1 MAVVEPLAGQ
11 SRVTVFRMFGT
22 VYGYATHS
30 LDSRNI
36 GEVAIVGPLTPGVE
50 WGRLWDTARK
60 MCRET
65 EGPADHARWI
75 MAQASRSFACGS
87 DVVVKL
93 STGTWKVTQGRRAE
107 LNGYCYRD
115 HLWTGNLTVEEVTP
129 DQVAAYEPIY
139 KV

>member
-36 GEVAIVGPLTPGVE
+36 GEVAIIGPLSPGVE

-65 EGPADHARWI
+65 EGPSDHARWI
-75 MAQASRSFACGS
+75 MAQASRSFMCGS

-93 STGTWKVTQGRRAE
+93 RAGNWKITQGRRVD
-107 LNGYCYRD
+107 LHGYCYRD
-115 HLWTGNLTVEEVTP
+115 QLWTGAMTVEEVTP
-129 DQVAAYEPIY
+129 DQVAAYTPIY
-139 KV
+139 EA